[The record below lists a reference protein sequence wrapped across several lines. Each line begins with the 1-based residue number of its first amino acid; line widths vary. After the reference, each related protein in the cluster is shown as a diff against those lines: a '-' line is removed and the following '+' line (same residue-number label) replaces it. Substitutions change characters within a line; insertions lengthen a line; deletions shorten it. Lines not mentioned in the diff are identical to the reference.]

1 MRTQSRTP
9 DRVSPRGRPVP
20 DLPDR
25 ATARS
30 RPLTHRSDRT
40 DRYDPAGRRAERA
53 GASSSLV
60 ARPEAL
66 VPPRVRRR
74 ARALLWRHRFV
85 VAALL
90 VGLAAAVVVHRLAP
104 PPEPR
109 QAVVVAASTLPAGTT
124 LGAADLRTVDLPLD
138 VVAEGWHSDRSA
150 VVGRTL
156 ALDVPEGTILGAPL
170 LVDEAATGPPG
181 TVVAGVRLAEPALV
195 AVLSPGMH
203 VDLLA
208 AAPTLDGAEGAS
220 AVPATTLATR
230 ALVLP
235 QPASAADGGEGIL
248 GSAGSAGD
256 AAELVL
262 VAVTPDEA
270 SLLANVAG
278 RQAVSA
284 VVVR

>member
-1 MRTQSRTP
+1 M
-9 DRVSPRGRPVP
+9 
-20 DLPDR
+20 
-25 ATARS
+25 
-30 RPLTHRSDRT
+30 
-40 DRYDPAGRRAERA
+40 
-53 GASSSLV
+53 
-60 ARPEAL
+60 
-66 VPPRVRRR
+66 
-74 ARALLWRHRFV
+74 
-85 VAALL
+85 
-90 VGLAAAVVVHRLAP
+90 
-104 PPEPR
+104 
-109 QAVVVAASTLPAGTT
+109 VVAASTLPAGTT

-138 VVAEGWHSDRSA
+138 VVAEGWHSDGSA
-150 VVGRTL
+150 VVGHTL

-208 AAPTLDGAEGAS
+208 AAPTLDGAEGTS
-220 AVPATTLATR
+220 AVPAATLATR

-235 QPASAADGGEGIL
+235 QPASAADGGDGIL
-248 GSAGSAGD
+248 GSTGSAGD
-256 AAELVL
+256 TAELVL